1 MRENSWEQFLFIL
14 LGLQINTYK
23 YNLLHWVLWEL
34 ALVPM
39 LPSWTLL
46 SLGTELISM
55 LRVMV
60 SDLSPCAWGDARC
73 LLAMP
78 WAEELMTVFALL

>member
-1 MRENSWEQFLFIL
+1 M
-14 LGLQINTYK
+14 
-23 YNLLHWVLWEL
+23 
-34 ALVPM
+34 PM

-60 SDLSPCAWGDARC
+60 SDLSPVGAWGDARC